1 MKWKHEKNFVFATVE
16 NEIAKF
22 VLHSVQSDY
31 QHLLLFWSA
40 LSLLCMWRAR
50 ISRKRTNQKKGLY
63 FNTETVWLCWIECS
77 SVCVCVAGQP
87 ITNQINRNF
96 VTVLALNKSNWIYS
110 IKNPCTNQW
119 WRIFQEKVE
128 KDFHTFQLDTFP
140 KFQHFRFNFN
150 KTALILR

>member
-40 LSLLCMWRAR
+40 LSLLCIWRAR
-50 ISRKRTNQKKGLY
+50 ISRKRTNQKKASTSIQKLY
-63 FNTETVWLCWIECS
+63 DCVELSVR
-77 SVCVCVAGQP
+77 VCVCVAGQP

-119 WRIFQEKVE
+119 GRIFKEKVE
-128 KDFHTFQLDTFP
+128 KYFHIFQLDTFP